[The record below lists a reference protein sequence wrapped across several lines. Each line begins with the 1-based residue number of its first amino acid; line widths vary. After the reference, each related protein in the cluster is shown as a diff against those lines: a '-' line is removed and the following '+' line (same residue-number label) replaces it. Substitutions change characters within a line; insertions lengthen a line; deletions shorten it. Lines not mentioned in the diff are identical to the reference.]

1 LILAV
6 QDCGLRDALQHNA
19 VVLNRP
25 RRRPRPRNRKTK
37 ISEAIR
43 YGAEDKDDLNIT
55 E

>member
-25 RRRPRPRNRKTK
+25 RRRNRKTK

-43 YGAEDKDDLNIT
+43 YGVEDKDDLNIT